1 MMGVGD
7 LTADPHLVAV
17 QTQGDHAAVV
27 LHPTKVGEAEHV
39 QILVPGHAAVEC
51 GGTITL
57 LGDCHSSGAT
67 AALGSE
73 ALLSTWSKLYHVLL
87 QYSEE
92 CLRLMVNTDHVRCRL
107 LCPHAPDVVSQCEA
121 LAVRCAGHL
130 QHRKGS
136 EQEGPLGCNGFL

>member
-1 MMGVGD
+1 MMDGGD
-7 LTADPHLVAV
+7 LTADPHLGAV
-17 QTQGDHAAVV
+17 QTQGAAVD

-39 QILVPGHAAVEC
+39 QTLVPGHAAVEC
-51 GGTITL
+51 GGTIAL
-57 LGDCHSSGAT
+57 LGDCLSPGVM

-73 ALLSTWSKLYHVLL
+73 ALLSTLSKLYHILL
-87 QYSEE
+87 QKSEAG
-92 CLRLMVNTDHVRCRL
+92 LRLMVDADHVRCRL
-107 LCPHAPDVVSQCEA
+107 LCAHMPDVVSQCEA